1 MAIDWCCTSIPELYI
16 ISQWVD
22 NMALDGTWY
31 RAAAAASNAAS
42 KAVTFNP
49 PPPPTQ
55 CLFNVQQFLPRID
68 TPNTPL
74 PQEERRGEVD
84 TASTH
89 SWLGTKMR
97 RRTDEHCKKLS
108 VIPTRTLCD
117 QAITFY
123 EEPWMIADEKWR
135 LCLPAC
141 LPTYLLCGR
150 LWPITRR
157 VTHKQLFHC
166 SLGRWLA
173 QRPAAPPL
181 CGSAE
186 A

>member
-1 MAIDWCCTSIPELYI
+1 MELQCTFLFPLRVITTRLMYLRVCRHGHRLMLHFHPRAVHHLAVSGQYGPRWDVISSSSNSSQQCSIKSCY
-16 ISQWVD
+16 
-22 NMALDGTWY
+22 
-31 RAAAAASNAAS
+31 
-42 KAVTFNP
+42 FNP

-123 EEPWMIADEKWR
+123 EEP
-135 LCLPAC
+135 
-141 LPTYLLCGR
+141 
-150 LWPITRR
+150 
-157 VTHKQLFHC
+157 
-166 SLGRWLA
+166 
-173 QRPAAPPL
+173 
-181 CGSAE
+181 
-186 A
+186 